1 MRALEAEAQT
11 IWWRRERPGTSTPRT
26 LLRSSVAWMRTEMS
40 TFDFSPLYRT
50 VVGFDRLA
58 SLIDTASRLDG
69 AQGYP
74 PYNIEQ
80 SIEDENAYAI
90 ELAVAGFGEDDLD
103 LEVKEGQL
111 IVVGKKDGG
120 TENRKFLHRG
130 IAERGFI
137 RRFQL
142 ADHVVVTAANL
153 KHGLLRIELKRELPE
168 AMKPRKISIGADAQQ
183 KQVIEGRK
191 VRTATASAA

>member
-11 IWWRRERPGTSTPRT
+11 MRWRRERSCTSTLRT
-26 LLRSSVAWMRTEMS
+26 LLRPPVAWMRTEMS

-80 SIEDENAYAI
+80 SIEDDNAYAI

-142 ADHVVVTAANL
+142 ADHVVVTGANL

-168 AMKPRKISIGADAQQ
+168 AMKPRKISIGADTS
-183 KQVIEGRK
+183 KSQVIEGRK
-191 VRTATASAA
+191 ARTATASAA